1 MRREKGKEGE
11 KKGKRKGRADSRVF
25 VSLLSFPL
33 LPVFFSLFPCIA
45 CLSPQKGTIMVRLSV
60 CLETVFTD
68 LPVGVRIGKI
78 AQAGFRHVEF
88 WHPEGT
94 FDGKQVRFD
103 LAKDAADLREACRRH
118 GVAINDFALHAWDGS
133 IGGSPVKAGD
143 RQRYLA
149 QIERMIEFAAAIGCT
164 KGITLSGTADSAL
177 SRVQMRRNLENA
189 LGAAAE
195 IAAKA
200 DFTLLLEPLNT
211 LVDHA
216 GYYLDSTA
224 EAAEVIRSIHS
235 PHLRLLYDVYHM
247 QIMEGKVIATIERN
261 IDIIGHFHSAG
272 VPGRAELF
280 DTELNYPAI
289 LKRIDAL
296 GYEGCFGLEY
306 FPRTPDH
313 KASLEAIRSYLGE

>member
-1 MRREKGKEGE
+1 
-11 KKGKRKGRADSRVF
+11 
-25 VSLLSFPL
+25 
-33 LPVFFSLFPCIA
+33 
-45 CLSPQKGTIMVRLSV
+45 MVRLSV

-68 LPVGVRIGKI
+68 LPAPERIGKI
-78 AQAGFRHVEF
+78 AAAGFHDVEF

-103 LAKDAADLREACRRH
+103 WAKDAAELRAACQQH
-118 GVAINDFALHAWDGS
+118 GVTINDFALHAWDGS
-133 IGGSPVKAGD
+133 IGGSPVKAAD
-143 RQRYLA
+143 RSQYLA
-149 QIERMIEFAAAIGCT
+149 QIRKMLDFAKAIGCT
-164 KGITLSGTADSAL
+164 KGITLSGTVDPAL
-177 SRVQMRRNLENA
+177 SRAQMRRNLENA
-189 LGAAAE
+189 LAEAVE

-200 DFTLLLEPLNT
+200 RFTLLLEPLNT

-224 EAAEVIRSIHS
+224 EAAEIIRSINS

-289 LKRIDAL
+289 VKRIDAL
-296 GYEGCFGLEY
+296 GYQGCFGLEY
-306 FPRTPDH
+306 FPSMADH
-313 KASLEAIRSYLGE
+313 TASLEAIRRHLT